1 MSVRSLRNDK
11 KGVSRMVKPVAV
23 LMQRLRDQSA
33 EGGLIEGMKVHDF
46 PIYRIEGVDD
56 LPSIAPVEY
65 TDMDVPHIAGAKTG
79 KDKTSNNI
87 LQPECTLTFL
97 MALTRETGI
106 FSEESP
112 WGVVN
117 WVERVKDSLET
128 ASDGSED
135 LMLNYSCMK
144 PMYIH
149 TREPE
154 ITDLAWT
161 VLLECEFYPMPLQ
174 RGSRHYVWS
183 WEN

>member
-1 MSVRSLRNDK
+1 M
-11 KGVSRMVKPVAV
+11 
-23 LMQRLRDQSA
+23 
-33 EGGLIEGMKVHDF
+33 
-46 PIYRIEGVDD
+46 
-56 LPSIAPVEY
+56 
-65 TDMDVPHIAGAKTG
+65 
-79 KDKTSNNI
+79 
-87 LQPECTLTFL
+87 
-97 MALTRETGI
+97 
-106 FSEESP
+106 
-112 WGVVN
+112 VN

-149 TREPE
+149 TREQE